1 MTKKGIIYETLGST
15 AGMQIVESHVPGEV
29 RLSGVFGVCGIK
41 NGNNRIYEKSNYGKM
56 VGLMQERMKSESILG
71 ELEHPN
77 TMNITLENVSHM
89 IEDIQMNEDGTV
101 TGTIRLLD
109 TPKGQIAKAIIEGEG
124 LPNNWKPDKLII
136 EAINFYKSL
145 KSTSALLLEDTRA
158 VIDNVRK
165 TLREFS
171 FDDME
176 DKDRVNAIKSVA
188 STIATIPKLIKDLD
202 EAEKAVTSEMQNTSG
217 KVRGQ
222 KEKSLLEDGI
232 L

>member
-1 MTKKGIIYETLGST
+1 MKLIEY
-15 AGMQIVESHVPGEV
+15 
-29 RLSGVFGVCGIK
+29 
-41 NGNNRIYEKSNYGKM
+41 SNYQIKVADEAFLVKPIRTLFNKDKSKTKDNFWSQM
-56 VGLMQERMKSESILG
+56 SYMYFLVDPRSSYMYIVDEEERS
-71 ELEHPN
+71 
-77 TMNITLENVSHM
+77 
-89 IEDIQMNEDGTV
+89 
-101 TGTIRLLD
+101 
-109 TPKGQIAKAIIEGEG
+109 KAIIEGEG
-124 LPNNWKPDKLII
+124 LPNGWKPDKLVM
-136 EAINFYKSL
+136 EAITFYKSL
-145 KSTSALLLEDTRA
+145 RSTSALLLEDTRA

-202 EAEKAVTSEMQNTSG
+202 EAERAVTSEMQNATG